1 MRPGQRHRLPNAVI
15 GLVMVVVLAI
25 ASYLAFTKELPWGSK
40 YTVQAVFE
48 SASNIR
54 TSSPVRIAGVNVGKV
69 TEIEHLSPEDPNY
82 TAQVSGDSPEGT
94 DTPPPTAAVITMEL
108 EDAALPLHTDAT
120 MKLRPRLFLEGNLFV
135 DLKPGSPNA
144 PEAEDG
150 YTFPAGQTAT
160 SVQLD
165 QVLTTLQ
172 SDVRADLQ
180 TLLNEFGNALDKY
193 SGAQGFREVYKTSP
207 GAFRYT
213 AEVNQALLGTEP
225 GDLSD
230 LVVNLDSTIDALGR
244 NPTALQNLITNLRIV
259 LGSFAAEDEALE
271 SAIAELP
278 EVLEVGRPALA
289 SLNSAFPA
297 VRAFAREALAG
308 VRSTPA
314 TLDAATPF
322 LQQLRGLVSEDE
334 LRGLVADLRPTIPDL
349 ARLTSRTIPF
359 LKQSRALS
367 SCFNEVVIP
376 WSNETIND
384 PETPAEGRVFE
395 ELGYALTGL
404 SGESRSGDGN
414 GQYFRVTAGGGANTV
429 VLPDTIIEN
438 GATEDAVGVT
448 PLPLLGGRPSLESSA
463 KTPFRPDIA
472 CETNAPPNL
481 ESGQAADPPQQ
492 TQNELVSGEATPEL
506 AAACHEHFPATHVL
520 VMAAAVADFRPREA
534 AGGKLTREGSGGIT
548 LELEETEDVLAS
560 LAAERRPG
568 QTLIGFAAEHGGDFV
583 ARARAKLDRK
593 GIDAIVVNDVS
604 DADIGFDSEQNEVT
618 VVLRDEGHAVPRG
631 GKDEVAEAILDRVAS
646 IRTRSAAG

>member
-54 TSSPVRIAGVNVGKV
+54 PSSPVRIAGVNVGKV
-69 TEIEHLSPEDPNY
+69 TSIEHLSPDDPEY
-82 TAQVSGDSPEGT
+82 TAQVGDEAPDAEGV
-94 DTPPPTAAVITMEL
+94 PPTASVVTMEL
-108 EDAALPLHTDAT
+108 EESALPLHTDAT
-120 MKLRPRLFLEGNLFV
+120 MRLRPRLFLEGNLFV

-144 PEAEDG
+144 PEADDG
-150 YTFPAGQTAT
+150 HVFPAGQTSIA
-160 SVQLD
+160 VQLD

-172 SDVRADLQ
+172 SDVRSDLQ
-180 TLLNEFGNALDKY
+180 TLLDEFGNALDKY
-193 SGAQGFREVYKTSP
+193 GGSKGFREVYKTSP

-213 AEVNQALLGTEP
+213 SQVNEALLGTEP
-225 GDLSD
+225 HDLSD
-230 LVVNLDSTIDALGR
+230 LIVNLDSTVDALGR
-244 NPTALQNLITNLRIV
+244 NEVALQDLVTNLRIV
-259 LGSFAAEDEALE
+259 LGSFAAEDANLKL
-271 SAIAELP
+271 AIAELP

-289 SLNSAFPA
+289 SLNSSFPA
-297 VRAFAREALAG
+297 LRAFAREALPG

-322 LQQLRGLVSEDE
+322 LRQVRGLVSEDE

-349 ARLTSRTIPF
+349 ARLSRKTIPF
-359 LKQSRALS
+359 LNESRSLS

-376 WSNETIND
+376 WANMTIND

-414 GQYFRVTAGGGANTV
+414 GQYFRVEAGGGANTV

-438 GATEDAVGVT
+438 GAAEDAVGVT

-463 KTPFRPDIA
+463 KTPFRPDVG
-472 CETNAPPNL
+472 CETNEPPNL
-481 ESGQAADPPQQ
+481 DSGQAADPPQQ
-492 TQNELVSGEATPEL
+492 TQTAGIQGGEPTPEL
-506 AAACHEHFPATHVL
+506 E
-520 VMAAAVADFRPREA
+520 AAVEGANSEFKQIS
-534 AGGKLTREGSGGIT
+534 KL
-548 LELEETEDVLAS
+548 LANGRS
-560 LAAERRPG
+560 M
-568 QTLIGFAAEHGGDFV
+568 
-583 ARARAKLDRK
+583 K
-593 GIDAIVVNDVS
+593 GL
-604 DADIGFDSEQNEVT
+604 Q
-618 VVLRDEGHAVPRG
+618 LRDAAL
-631 GKDEVAEAILDRVAS
+631 DEVNAALAEVVGMEYLLPLLEAEPK
-646 IRTRSAAG
+646 